1 MIDGFKCWNAKTT
14 LEKDSYNHNGL
25 RISKNSHE
33 GFVINGSLH
42 KFSNGGEHNADD
54 YFLSDFKN
62 TLNQLFDEIGL
73 NPEITPV
80 NGFEFGV
87 NIKLPNNPN
96 EALQRLILH
105 KFNSGNNKR
114 NYKEFGYKNYSFKIY
129 NKSELTNIEPFQ
141 SGNILRVEVKVS
153 RMEYLKNKF
162 IYCKV
167 LADLLDVSVWEH
179 LEQILIETI
188 KECLFI
194 DLSKPEID
202 RLSNKETILYLKY
215 VNPLFW
221 ENLHENRK
229 MYSRER
235 ERCETFLK
243 RHSKSTLK
251 TDIIKLI
258 SAKCYELRDK
268 TISETIVKKWDKI
281 TVFQTENKTANCPEI
296 TIKMNGQ
303 YETVEPNEKGGF
315 KHCLTC
321 GRIIPNPRVN
331 QSYCSAKEVGYE
343 QAHKCRNSNSNPR
356 NNSRTT
362 FKRIVSI
369 PLLFDLEEFIETD
382 KLKFLLENPISK
394 TNKKNLN

>member
-1 MIDGFKCWNAKTT
+1 MIDGFKCWHAKTDLNIET
-14 LEKDSYNHNGL
+14 INFNGL
-25 RISKNSHE
+25 RISKNKHD
-33 GFVINGSLH
+33 GYVINGSLH

-54 YFLSDFKN
+54 YFLSDFKK
-62 TLNQLFDEIGL
+62 TLNQLFEEIGL
-73 NPEITPV
+73 NPEITPI
-80 NGFEFGV
+80 NGFEFGC
-87 NIKLPNNPN
+87 NIKLPFNPN
-96 EALQRLILH
+96 EALQRIILH

-162 IYCKV
+162 VYCKV
-167 LADLLDVSVWEH
+167 LSDLLEVSVWER

-188 KECLFI
+188 NECLFI
-194 DLSKPEID
+194 DLLESEING
-202 RLSNKETILYLKY
+202 LSNKETIMYLKY
-215 VNPLFW
+215 INPLFW

-229 MYSRER
+229 IYSRER

-281 TVFQTENKTANCPEI
+281 TVFQTENKTANCPEL
-296 TIKMNGQ
+296 TIKIKGQ
-303 YETVEPNEKGGF
+303 YETNEPIKKGGL

-321 GRIIPNPRVN
+321 GRVIPNPRVN
-331 QSYCSAKEVGYE
+331 QRFCSAKDVGYS
-343 QAHKCRNSNSNPR
+343 QAHICRNKNSNPR
-356 NNSRTT
+356 NNARTS
-362 FKRIVSI
+362 FQSLISI
-369 PLLFDLEEFIETD
+369 PLLFDLNEFIESD
-382 KLKFLLENPISK
+382 KLKFLIENPI
-394 TNKKNLN
+394 N